1 MGIGGGCVVDGFFAI
16 VAVGFC
22 CSGNRLCLDWMV
34 GFFDWLY
41 EFERKRE
48 VGGGGWVFLLLFIY
62 GGCVLSNTEMVRKR
76 EHKNGF
82 WVWLLVGR
90 GRKRGKGREREREIV
105 KKE

>member
-1 MGIGGGCVVDGFFAI
+1 M
-16 VAVGFC
+16 
-22 CSGNRLCLDWMV
+22 
-34 GFFDWLY
+34 
-41 EFERKRE
+41 
-48 VGGGGWVFLLLFIY
+48 GGGGWVFLLLFIY
-62 GGCVLSNTEMVRKR
+62 GGCVLSSTEMVRKR

>member
-48 VGGGGWVFLLLFIY
+48 VGGGGWIFLFLGI
-62 GGCVLSNTEMVRKR
+62 NA
-76 EHKNGF
+76 
-82 WVWLLVGR
+82 LLVPTLCTFS
-90 GRKRGKGREREREIV
+90 ILV
-105 KKE
+105 PTFYFYHF

>member
-48 VGGGGWVFLLLFIY
+48 VGGGGWFFSFLMVVAGFFFFWHKCTFSPYLMHFFHFSPYILF
-62 GGCVLSNTEMVRKR
+62 LS
-76 EHKNGF
+76 
-82 WVWLLVGR
+82 LLVP
-90 GRKRGKGREREREIV
+90 KLINT
-105 KKE
+105 